1 METVSSGKTV
11 EKHPFGELLTQYRRR
26 KAGLTQSHLAELA
39 GYDQAILVRMCQGKK
54 DLTGPSGRE
63 RVVRLIETLATEGAL
78 TVLDEANALLLAADM
93 PPLFERQ
100 PSEARL
106 MTRLSHLPPGHRQR
120 RTNLPAPLTSFIG
133 RALEVA
139 EVRRLLNTTR
149 LLTLTGAGGSGKTR
163 LAQRVAADVLLHY
176 SEGVWYA
183 ELATLTDSTLIPDLV
198 ARALGLVV
206 SNRPTQE
213 LVLDYLRE
221 RHILLVLDNCEHLI
235 DGVAEFAVA
244 LLHACPRVTILTTS
258 REALNVDGEALWRV
272 PPMQPDEAGQLFVER
287 AVAVRSE
294 APLSARDKTIAHICQ
309 RLDGMPLAI
318 ELAAARLQSLGLSDI
333 AARLDDRFSLLTGGR
348 RGALPRHQT
357 LRALIDWSY
366 DALSEPEKS
375 VFRRLGVFV
384 GGWELEQAEQVV
396 SDTVN
401 LAKGAQDSSSSV
413 IIRPA
418 DVLPLLTQLVS
429 KSLVL
434 LETREDVTRYRYL
447 ETIREH
453 ALEKLTVAGEN
464 EAARHT
470 YAKAYMQLAERS
482 VQWLHGPQQR
492 AWLSRMQRDYANLQA
507 AMGWCFESGGAAVTG
522 CRIAGALFH
531 YWYIASGHHNDAQ
544 KWTRL
549 AKTALTQDMPP
560 SVQAWVLL
568 DEEWFCGD
576 IDTAEER
583 GQRIYDLFVQAGDAI
598 RAVVAKWVIARAV
611 FYAKRDYPVALRLHE
626 ECVNEAR
633 ALGADWELRFSL
645 EGLGECL
652 RFAQHDPTRA
662 EATYRE
668 AMALAKAADDTDT
681 YARDLGY
688 YISGFAM
695 ERLQF
700 EESMSYAE
708 EALVLAQQLDDAQ
721 TAHHMRC
728 VIAQNL
734 QYLGRTEAAINLL
747 ASCEAFALEQMHIH
761 SRIVPKVIR
770 AKIALAQHEYEHA
783 HALLAESLH
792 MRLATARPGEFLRGA
807 HNIVDA
813 MSALAAAEG
822 QALRAAHL
830 RGIAD
835 GMFAMNHHYRWA
847 NLEWEF
853 APYIAQARADLGE
866 AAYAAAYAEGRAM
879 TPEQAIAYAL
889 SLGDVSPGNEE
900 IKKTSD

>member
-1 METVSSGKTV
+1 MDRFAHVTGDKVTTKTQTQ
-11 EKHPFGELLTQYRRR
+11 HPFGELLAQYRAR
-26 KAGLTQSHLAELA
+26 KPGLTQTRLAELA
-39 GYDQAILVRMCQGKK
+39 GYDQAILVRMGQGKK

-63 RVVRLIETLATEGAL
+63 RVVRLIEILADQTAL
-78 TVLDEANALLLAADM
+78 TTLDEANALLLAADM
-93 PPLFERQ
+93 PSLFERQ
-100 PSEARL
+100 PNEARL
-106 MTRLSHLPPGHRQR
+106 IERLARLQPGHRMR

-133 RALEVA
+133 RAQEIA

-163 LAQRVAADVLLHY
+163 LAQRVASDVLLHY

-183 ELATLTDSTLIPDLV
+183 ELAALTDPILIADAV
-198 ARALGLVV
+198 ARVLGLVATD
-206 SNRPTQE
+206 RRAHDQ
-213 LVLDYLRE
+213 VLDYLRE
-221 RHILLVLDNCEHLI
+221 RHVLLVLDNCEHLI
-235 DGVAEFAVA
+235 DDVAEFAFV
-244 LLHACPRVTILTTS
+244 LLRACPRVAILATS

-287 AVAVRSE
+287 AVAVHSE
-294 APLSARDKTIAHICQ
+294 APLSVHDKTVTHICQ

-396 SDTVN
+396 SDDTVSTS
-401 LAKGAQDSSSSV
+401 Q
-413 IIRPA
+413 
-418 DVLPLLTQLVS
+418 VLLLLTGLVS
-429 KSLVL
+429 KSLVVMNAHDGNL
-434 LETREDVTRYRYL
+434 RYRYL
-447 ETIREH
+447 ETIHEY
-453 ALEKLTVAGEN
+453 ALQRLRNAGELDAIQSQHA
-464 EAARHT
+464 EACLHLT
-470 YAKAYMQLAERS
+470 EQS
-482 VQWLHGPQQR
+482 VQWLHGTHQK
-492 AWLSRMQRDYANLQA
+492 AWLRRLESEYPNLQA
-507 AMGWCFESGGAAVTG
+507 AMAWCMELGGNALIG
-522 CRIAGALFH
+522 CRIVGALFH
-531 YWYIASGHHNDAQ
+531 FWYIASGHHNDAQ

-583 GQRIYDLFVQAGDAI
+583 GLRIYDLFVQAGDTI
-598 RAVVAKWVIARAV
+598 HAVVAKWVIARAV

-662 EATYRE
+662 EATYSE
-668 AMALAKAADDTDT
+668 AMALAKAAGDTDT

-807 HNIVDA
+807 HNTVDA

-900 IKKTSD
+900 IKKTGD